1 MSKHDYRVTLR
12 QIEEYAGRAQE
23 IVQAKPWMNWWV
35 IGKRLLRWPLQSY
48 CEPNG

>member
-23 IVQAKPWMNWWV
+23 ICAGKTLDELVSDWQATIALASAK
-35 IGKRLLRWPLQSY
+35 LL
-48 CEPNG
+48 

>member
-23 IVQAKPWMNWWV
+23 ICAGKALDELVGDWQATIAMASAK
-35 IGKRLLRWPLQSY
+35 LL
-48 CEPNG
+48 

>member
-23 IVQAKPWMNWWV
+23 VYL
-35 IGKRLLRWPLQSY
+35 LLRWPLQSY
-48 CEPNG
+48 CEPNW